1 MVADRFILLGS
12 ITINKNTAT
21 CSNFPNYIFYNDGS
35 IYNITKRRFL
45 KKNSSI
51 NKYEYVFLCNNRFKR
66 FFYVHRLMYLLFCD
80 CINDGFEIDHINHIR
95 DDNDISNLRCVSI
108 QENRQNRNFNNN
120 NYKEI
125 DKKHNDKYKEKKYYN
140 KNK

>member
-1 MVADRFILLGS
+1 M
-12 ITINKNTAT
+12 
-21 CSNFPNYIFYNDGS
+21 FPNYIFYNDGS
-35 IYNITKRRFL
+35 IYNITKKRFL
-45 KKNSSI
+45 KKNLSI

-80 CINDGFEIDHINHIR
+80 CIDDGFEIDHINHIR

-125 DKKHNDKYKEKKYYN
+125 DKKHNDKYKDKKYYN